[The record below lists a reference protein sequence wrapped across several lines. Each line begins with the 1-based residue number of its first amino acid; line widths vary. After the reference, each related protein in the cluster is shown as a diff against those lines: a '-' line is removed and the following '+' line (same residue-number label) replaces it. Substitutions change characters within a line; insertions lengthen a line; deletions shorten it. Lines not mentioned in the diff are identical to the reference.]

1 MEFYGDAVWRYLH
14 VKKIH
19 ACMKRGFGHH
29 QVIVS
34 QQESRIKTHCTKTH
48 TMHNGHTYDTH
59 VQAQVVDMLDCR

>member
-1 MEFYGDAVWRYLH
+1 
-14 VKKIH
+14 
-19 ACMKRGFGHH
+19 MKRGFGHH